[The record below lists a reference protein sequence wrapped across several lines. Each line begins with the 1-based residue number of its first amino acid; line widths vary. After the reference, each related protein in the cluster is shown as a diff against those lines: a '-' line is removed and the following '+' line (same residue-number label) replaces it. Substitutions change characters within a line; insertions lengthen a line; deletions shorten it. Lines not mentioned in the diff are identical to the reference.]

1 MAYKLIGDN
10 NIVNPKEQ
18 ILKNR
23 DTTIEK
29 LNPTEEAVEDFMNY
43 DNMLS
48 GIKTLMY
55 HIDRDNVIG
64 IIPDKDFDGF
74 ASFTI
79 LYRYIK
85 EVFNYEL
92 TIVPHTTA
100 KAHGIS
106 EDVKIPDNLNLLI
119 VPDGGTNDQKQIKE
133 LEDEDIDVLILD
145 HHSLSEGV
153 ELNNGIIVNNQTSK
167 NVQNKCLCGAGV
179 VYKFLCGLSEVFKLP
194 SPSKYLDLCALANI
208 ADSMDI
214 SNLETRYY
222 VKEGLE
228 NINNPFIL
236 ALMEIKNY
244 EMEGKC
250 NPHTH
255 SFNTI
260 PLVNATIRS
269 GNFEETMDML
279 NAFIS
284 DDMNYCKEIARKC
297 KLIKQ
302 RQDGYVKRNVER
314 LCKGIT
320 VNKDDKIIII
330 EGGVSS
336 SVGGLVATKICDK
349 YKLPCLIY
357 TVNGDE
363 CAGSGRGLGNITLR
377 EDLFNSG
384 LITFAQ
390 GHSLAFGYSFKLSNL
405 ENIKQYMNNL
415 YKDVE
420 FGDSKTYDVD
430 FEIPY
435 FFLDQKFV
443 EEVAEFEDEVS
454 KGFDQPL
461 IVVKDVEIILTDE
474 NVKGYTKTNIIFEIN
489 GVKFIRKFTSKVWKS
504 QYLYQPLKV
513 DIIGKCVK
521 GLNKA
526 EVEIVGIDIKG

>member
-1 MAYKLIGDN
+1 MAYRLIGDN
-10 NIVNPKEQ
+10 NIINPKEQ

-29 LNPTEEAVEDFMNY
+29 LNPTEEVVEDFMNY
-43 DNMLS
+43 DNILT
-48 GIKTLMY
+48 GINTLKY
-55 HIDRDNVIG
+55 HIDRGSIIG

-74 ASFTI
+74 ASFTM

-92 TIVPHTTA
+92 TIVPHTSA
-100 KAHGIS
+100 KAHGLS
-106 EDVKIPDNLNLLI
+106 EDVKIPDDLNLLI

-133 LEDEDIDVLILD
+133 LEDKGIDVLILD

-167 NVQNKCLCGAGV
+167 NVQNKNLCGAGV
-179 VYKFLCGLSEVFKLP
+179 VYKFLYGLSEVFKLP
-194 SPSKYLDLCALANI
+194 NPSKYLDLCALANI
-208 ADSMDI
+208 ADSIDI
-214 SNLETRYY
+214 SSLETRYY
-222 VKEGLE
+222 VKEGLK
-228 NINNPFIL
+228 NINNKFIL
-236 ALMEIKNY
+236 ALMEVKSY
-244 EMEGKC
+244 EMEGKN
-250 NPHTH
+250 NPHAH

-284 DDMNYCKEIARKC
+284 DDIDYCKKIAKKC
-297 KLIKQ
+297 KAIKQ
-302 RQDGYVKRNVER
+302 RQDGYVKKNVER
-314 LCKGIT
+314 LCKEIT
-320 VNKDDKIIII
+320 INKNDKIIII
-330 EGGVSS
+330 EGGVNG
-336 SVGGLVATKICDK
+336 SVGGLIATKICDK

-363 CAGSGRGLGNITLR
+363 CSGSGRGLGNITLR

-384 LITFAQ
+384 LVTFAQ
-390 GHSLAFGYSFKLSNL
+390 GHSSAFGHSFKLSNL
-405 ENIKQYMNNL
+405 ENLKQYMNNL
-415 YKDVE
+415 YKDVD

-443 EEVAEFEDEVS
+443 EEVAEFEDEVV
-454 KGFDQPL
+454 KGFNQPL
-461 IVVKDVEIILTDE
+461 IVVKNVEIILTDE

-513 DIIGKCVK
+513 DIIGRCVK

-526 EVEIVGIDIKG
+526 EIEIIDLEFK